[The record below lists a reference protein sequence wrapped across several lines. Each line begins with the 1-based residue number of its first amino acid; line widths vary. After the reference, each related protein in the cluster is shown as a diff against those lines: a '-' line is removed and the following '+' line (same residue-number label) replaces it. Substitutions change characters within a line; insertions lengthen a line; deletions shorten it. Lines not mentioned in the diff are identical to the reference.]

1 MRKFVKAIFTLLSIM
16 FMAGCGGGSGSTT
29 ATTTVT
35 NLPEVVKLSDANV
48 ANKSFFSVLP
58 NATSDTA
65 YVTYTFSNTPT
76 SSPAQAGE
84 WNISS
89 TGSLVYID
97 SSSVQHTFTCLQQEG
112 TYWLI
117 NDQYNQLING
127 QINQINR
134 ISRFYLDVPSA
145 QTYLKSIIAANVTPN
160 GAILGGSVQ
169 GTTLPLTFRNVSTAA
184 GSIAGTAGL
193 DSGTGASGTDARF
206 NHPLGIATDGT
217 YLYVADTYGNTI
229 RKIEIGTWTVTR
241 LAGSASGLAGNK
253 DSDPTDINATFNLPT
268 GITIVGTS
276 LYVADYGNNTIRK
289 VDTNTGV
296 VTTVAGSSSEAGAVD
311 ANVGTN
317 ARFYRPFGITT
328 DGTNLY
334 VADCGNHLI
343 RKIVLSSNAVFT
355 LAGAAGSAGTAD
367 STDDTGSTARFN
379 LPTQIATDG
388 SNLYVTDFNNS
399 TIRQIVIATGKVTTI
414 AGSAGNI
421 GSVDGTESAAR
432 FNRPNGI
439 TTDGVNLYVTD
450 SSYASNNIRRIVI
463 STRYVDTI
471 QGVAGDTGAGY
482 VNNSNGTAKFNGPA
496 GITTDGI
503 SLFVADSLNN
513 SIRLIRGM
521 Q

>member
-1 MRKFVKAIFTLLSIM
+1 MRKFVTTIFTLLTIM
-16 FMAGCGGGSGSTT
+16 IIAGCGGGSGSTA

-35 NLPEVVKLSDANV
+35 RIPEVVKLSDADV

-58 NATSDTA
+58 NATSNTA

-76 SSPAQAGE
+76 SPAANPGD

-97 SSSVQHTFTCLQQEG
+97 SSSVQHTFTCLQQE
-112 TYWLI
+112 TNSSYWLMSDAS
-117 NDQYNQLING
+117 NN
-127 QINQINR
+127 NR
-134 ISRFYLDVPSA
+134 ISRFYLDITSA
-145 QTYLKSIIAANVTPN
+145 QNYLKSIIAANVTPN

-169 GTTLPLTFRNVSTAA
+169 GTTLPLTFSNVSTAA
-184 GSIAGTAGL
+184 GSAAPDQPGIT
-193 DSGTGASGTDARF
+193 DGTGTTARF
-206 NHPLGIATDGT
+206 NHPLGVATDGT

-229 RKIEIGTWTVTR
+229 RKITIGTWTVTR
-241 LAGSASGLAGNK
+241 LAGSASGLAGNV
-253 DSDPTDINATFNLPT
+253 DSGTSDTNGDKATFNLPT

-289 VDTNTGV
+289 VDTNTGI
-296 VTTVAGSSSEAGAVD
+296 VTTIAGSSSEAGAVD
-311 ANVGTN
+311 ATVGTN

-328 DGTNLY
+328 DGANLY

-355 LAGAAGSAGTAD
+355 LAGAAGSAGSTD
-367 STDDTGSTARFN
+367 STDGTGSTARFN

-399 TIRQIVIATGKVTTI
+399 TIRQIVMATGEVTTL
-414 AGSAGNI
+414 AGSAGNT
-421 GSVDGTESAAR
+421 GSVDGIKNAAR

-503 SLFVADSLNN
+503 RLFVADSLNN
-513 SIRLIRGM
+513 SIRMI

>member
-58 NATSDTA
+58 NATSNTA

-76 SSPAQAGE
+76 SPAANPGD

-112 TYWLI
+112 TYWLMSDAS
-117 NDQYNQLING
+117 NN
-127 QINQINR
+127 NR
-134 ISRFYLDVPSA
+134 ISRFYLDITSA
-145 QTYLKSIIAANVTPN
+145 QTYLNSIIAANVTPN

-169 GTTLPLTFRNVSTAA
+169 GTTLPLTFSNVSTAA

-241 LAGSASGLAGNK
+241 LAGSASGLAGDN
-253 DSDPTDINATFNLPT
+253 DSGTADTNGDKATFNLPT

-289 VDTNTGV
+289 VDTNTGI
-296 VTTVAGSSSEAGAVD
+296 VTTIAGSSSEAGAVD
-311 ANVGTN
+311 ATVGTN

-355 LAGAAGSAGTAD
+355 LAGAAGSAGAAD
-367 STDDTGSTARFN
+367 STDGTGSTARFN

-399 TIRQIVIATGKVTTI
+399 TIRQIVMATGEVTTL
-414 AGSAGNI
+414 AGSAGNT
-421 GSVDGTESAAR
+421 GSVDGIKNAAR

-503 SLFVADSLNN
+503 RLFVADSLNN

>member
-58 NATSDTA
+58 NATSNTA

-76 SSPAQAGE
+76 SPAANPGD

-112 TYWLI
+112 TYWLMSDAS
-117 NDQYNQLING
+117 NN
-127 QINQINR
+127 NR
-134 ISRFYLDVPSA
+134 ISRFYLDITSA
-145 QTYLKSIIAANVTPN
+145 QTYLNSIIAANVTPN

-169 GTTLPLTFRNVSTAA
+169 GTTLPLTFSNVSTAA

-241 LAGSASGLAGNK
+241 LAGSASGLAGDN
-253 DSDPTDINATFNLPT
+253 DSGTADTNGDKATFNLPT

-289 VDTNTGV
+289 VDTNTGI
-296 VTTVAGSSSEAGAVD
+296 VTTIAGSSSEAGAVD
-311 ANVGTN
+311 ATVGTN

-355 LAGAAGSAGTAD
+355 LAGAAGSAGAAD
-367 STDDTGSTARFN
+367 STDDTGSTAHFN

-399 TIRQIVIATGKVTTI
+399 TIRQILIATGKVTTI

-503 SLFVADSLNN
+503 RLFVADSLNN
-513 SIRLIRGM
+513 SIRMI